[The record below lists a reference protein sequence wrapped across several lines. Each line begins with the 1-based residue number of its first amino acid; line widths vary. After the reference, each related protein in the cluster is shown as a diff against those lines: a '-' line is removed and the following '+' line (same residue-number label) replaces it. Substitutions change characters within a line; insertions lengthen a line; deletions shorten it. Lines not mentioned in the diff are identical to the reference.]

1 MQSTTPNRKKSTL
14 AVPRRPLHQSRSFSY
29 ESPFNMAAP
38 QPLCKVV
45 LANNIAKN
53 LLQEVAAGI
62 KALERPPQLHGF
74 LANRDPAGRMYAD
87 WTAKTCKDK

>member
-1 MQSTTPNRKKSTL
+1 MQTTTTTNKNLS
-14 AVPRRPLHQSRSFSY
+14 VPRRPLTTSRSFSY
-29 ESPFNMAAP
+29 GPPIMAAP

>member
-1 MQSTTPNRKKSTL
+1 MQSTTISLKKSTL
-14 AVPRRPLHQSRSFSY
+14 SVPRRPLHQSRSFSY

-87 WTAKTCKDK
+87 WTAKTCKEK